1 MSQQSES
8 KSGILMPAVSLL
20 ALLSLAAF
28 AIFRFA
34 DSEAQKGL
42 ESWQSRMA
50 LVADS
55 RAAEVS
61 EWLNRHLN
69 HVEQLSGDASVQ
81 LYATT
86 IVQNDDQTAE
96 AQRGYIFSLLSV
108 EAEEGGFHEQRAIDT
123 VAANVRRPNRAGL
136 ALVAGDGRV
145 LVATAGMPM
154 LRPTELLSGED
165 RSFVKLGPSLDD
177 KTPLMLVGAPIAR
190 SANGQSVSAWLIG
203 ARPLDQDFLQ
213 TLFQP
218 GDDSATAETYL
229 VTAGEGDV
237 VTAITPLRHGGRL
250 GEARSDA
257 AASFVA
263 SQPGGFSQSTNYD
276 NRDVL
281 VTGRE
286 LSAPVPWVLVRSI
299 ELSEALADIN
309 ERRNNLFVTLLLAAI
324 AIFVAL
330 ILVWRL
336 GVSQRLEKSYAEQ
349 AALSEQNKSLSDFLQ
364 VVSDSQPTAIAALS
378 DDMTAR
384 LVNKQMTAVANLPT
398 GELMNRRID
407 TLFDKETAQGLR
419 DAVQVATGGQATSI
433 PALKPN
439 SDSDRVFKTDILPL
453 EASHE
458 TKAQALLVMQDITDL
473 VAANDRSEALF
484 QQLIGTLTQIIDARD
499 PWSKHHSARVAD
511 VAAAIA
517 QEMDWG
523 NDMQQSMRIAG
534 QLVNLGKI
542 FVPIDILTKQ
552 SPLTDEELAHV
563 RDSMS
568 KGAALIKN
576 VELGGS
582 VAETLAQMR
591 EHWDGSGEPEGLAG
605 EAIEPGARVLS
616 VANAFVGIVSAR
628 AHRESLGFDK
638 AIDILQSDA
647 GTRYERRAV
656 AALQNLLENKGGRD
670 RWSDYTK
677 RPEMED

>member
-8 KSGILMPAVSLL
+8 KSGILLPAIGLL
-20 ALLSLAAF
+20 VVLSLAAF

-55 RAAEVS
+55 RTAEVS

-69 HVEQLSGDASVQ
+69 HVEELSGDASVQ

-86 IVQNDDQTAE
+86 IVQNDEQTAE
-96 AQRGYIFSLLSV
+96 AQRGYIFSLLSA
-108 EAEEGGFHEQRAIDT
+108 EAEAGGFHEQRAIDT
-123 VAANVRRPNRAGL
+123 VAANVRRPKRAGL
-136 ALVAGDGRV
+136 ALVSGNGRV

-154 LRPTELLSGED
+154 LRPMELVNGED
-165 RSFVKLGPSLDD
+165 RSFVKLGPSLED
-177 KTPLMLVGAPIAR
+177 KTPLMLIGAPIAR
-190 SANGQSVSAWLIG
+190 SSDGQSVSAWLVG

-213 TLFQP
+213 TLDQP
-218 GDDSATAETYL
+218 GDNSSTAETYL
-229 VTAGEGDV
+229 VVAGDGDV
-237 VTAITPLRHGGRL
+237 VTAITPLQHGGRL

-257 AASFVA
+257 AAAFA
-263 SQPGGFSQSTNYD
+263 ARQPGGFAQSFNYD
-276 NRDVL
+276 RREVL

-286 LSAPVPWVLVRSI
+286 LSAPVPWVLVRTI
-299 ELSEALADIN
+299 EMTEAFADIS
-309 ERRNNLFVTLLLAAI
+309 ERRNNLLLTLGLAAI
-324 AIFVAL
+324 SIIVAL
-330 ILVWRL
+330 ILVWRH

-349 AALSEQNKSLSDFLQ
+349 AALSEQNRSLSEFLQ

-384 LVNKQMTAVANLPT
+384 LVNKQMTSVANLPT
-398 GELMNRRID
+398 GELQNRRID
-407 TLFDKETAQGLR
+407 TLFDKETAQELR
-419 DAVQVATGGQATSI
+419 DAVQAATGGSSTTIA
-433 PALKPN
+433 ALSP
-439 SDSDRVFKTDILPL
+439 SADSDRVFKTDVLPL
-453 EASHE
+453 AASHE

-473 VAANDRSEALF
+473 VAANERSEALF
-484 QQLIGTLTQIIDARD
+484 RQLIGTLTQIIDARD

-517 QEMDWG
+517 LEMEWDGDTQE
-523 NDMQQSMRIAG
+523 SMRIAG

-552 SPLTDEELAHV
+552 SPLTDEELTLV

-591 EHWDGSGEPEGLAG
+591 ENWDGSGEPEGLSG
-605 EAIEPGARVLS
+605 EAIAPGARVLS

-670 RWSDYTK
+670 RWSDFTK
-677 RPEMED
+677 RPELEE

>member
-8 KSGILMPAVSLL
+8 KSRVLVPAVGLF

-154 LRPTELLSGED
+154 LRPTELLGGEA

-190 SANGQSVSAWLIG
+190 GSDGQSVSAWLIG

-213 TLFQP
+213 SLVQP

-257 AASFVA
+257 AAAFAA
-263 SQPGGFSQSTNYD
+263 SQPGGFSQSTNYG

-299 ELSEALADIN
+299 ELAEALADIN

-349 AALSEQNKSLSDFLQ
+349 AALSEQNKSLSEFLQ

-378 DDMTAR
+378 NDMTAR
-384 LVNKQMTAVANLPT
+384 LANKQMTAVANLPT

-407 TLFDKETAQGLR
+407 TLFDKETAQDLR
-419 DAVQVATGGQATSI
+419 DAVQAATSGQSTSI

-439 SDSDRVFKTDILPL
+439 ADSDRVFKTDILPL

-517 QEMDWG
+517 QEMDWS

-647 GTRYERRAV
+647 GTRYERSAV